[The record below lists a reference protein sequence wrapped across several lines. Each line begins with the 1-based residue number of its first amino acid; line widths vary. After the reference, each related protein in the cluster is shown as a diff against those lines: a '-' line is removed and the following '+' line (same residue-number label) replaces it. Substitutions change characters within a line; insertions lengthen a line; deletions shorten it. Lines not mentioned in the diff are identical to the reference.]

1 MTMTAFTLLLTVIL
15 LTLFY
20 NYLKE
25 NSVKS

>member
-20 NYLKE
+20 NHLKE